1 MIMMRVVAAAA
12 VVFAIATIT
21 ITISAIAQ
29 FTTTTTPTA
38 ATTTADEPKVVIDR
52 PTTASRLAAKD
63 PYFARFEQVFDSC
76 MDLPFGNATTTPAQC
91 QSSLQ
96 QGADRWCGIEFYEA
110 LKCKHASE
118 LVRQF
123 SYVNNLLGAFGLDP

>member
-52 PTTASRLAAKD
+52 PTTAARLAAED

-96 QGADRWCGIEFYEA
+96 QGADR
-110 LKCKHASE
+110 
-118 LVRQF
+118 
-123 SYVNNLLGAFGLDP
+123 